1 MKIFIYNYRDDE
13 SIFYEKFSRKYNVEL
28 GKCYDYP
35 SVENAHL
42 AQGYEGI
49 SVLVSDM
56 NAEVLQ
62 KFHDAG
68 VKYITSRSVGFDH
81 FDIAK
86 ARELKL
92 KISTV
97 EYSPNTVANYAIMLM
112 LMCCR
117 KAKYIMNSSSIQDFS
132 LSGKRGVEIS
142 DRTIGVIGTG
152 KIGKRVIRHLSGFG
166 CKIVAYSP
174 HESEEVKEFV
184 EYVDLDTLLR
194 VSDIVTLHAPS
205 KKENHH
211 LINEDTLSIMKDGV
225 IIINTARGS
234 LIDSEA
240 LIKGIEKGKIGA
252 AGLDV
257 IENEFGLY
265 YINHSTGIVC
275 NRELAVLKSFPNVVV
290 TPHTAFYTDESISDM
305 IENAIKGCC
314 LFKEGKPNPF
324 EVV

>member
-13 SIFYEKFSRKYNVEL
+13 SVFYDKFSKKYNVEL

-35 SVENAHL
+35 SLENAYL

-56 NAEVLQ
+56 NAGVLQ
-62 KFHDAG
+62 KFHDMG

-86 ARELKL
+86 AKELKL

-174 HESEEVKEFV
+174 HESEEVKEFA

-205 KKENHH
+205 KKENYH
-211 LINEDTLSIMKDGV
+211 LINEDTLGIMKDGV
-225 IIINTARGS
+225 IIINTARGT
-234 LIDSEA
+234 LIDSA
-240 LIKGIEKGKIGA
+240 VLISGIEKGKIGA

-275 NRELAVLKSFPNVVV
+275 NRELAVLKSFPNVIV

-305 IENAIKGCC
+305 IENAIRGCC
-314 LFKEGKPNPF
+314 LFKEGKLNPF